1 MRRSPAASAMT
12 TEPVSKRS
20 FASSPT
26 FARRNSSRLIA
37 RAAREAALPETKV
50 WREAEVLPQSGVT
63 SVSADTRSI
72 RSIGAPT
79 ASAHICAITVF
90 EP

>member
-1 MRRSPAASAMT
+1 MM

-26 FARRNSSRLIA
+26 LARRRSSRLIA
-37 RAAREAALPETKV
+37 RAARAAALPDTKV
-50 WREAEVLPQSGVT
+50 CREAEVLPQSGVM

-72 RSIGAPT
+72 WSIGAPS
-79 ASAHICAITVF
+79 ASAQICAMTVF